1 MIEIIEPSITSKH
14 KGLSVKST
22 SVLNEGISISSL
34 NHQISKSIMK
44 NNIKRRSTLMRVSKK
59 TTMY

>member
-1 MIEIIEPSITSKH
+1 MIEIMEPLVTSKH
-14 KGLSVKST
+14 KDLGVKNT
-22 SVLNEGISISSL
+22 SVLNEGVSISAL
-34 NHQISKSIMK
+34 NCQISKSIMK